1 MNSSLHLFDIEIMCT
16 TDKGLYMLGVQY
28 AIHLDMNLKV
38 YPYLYLIFFLV
49 CCDKVLPFNK
59 KRNIG
64 NDTSQVL
71 FQNAYSMLQR
81 QWCVE
86 KSLLLLAQLE
96 IKEIFILILN
106 NSKPNKG
113 SLISL
118 EVVCTV
124 NTLFQIE
131 VFCILNQLRWKNSSI
146 NWKCITF
153 FEVHSI

>member
-1 MNSSLHLFDIEIMCT
+1 MSLPFYSVDAWIDFILFKMLNSSLHLFDIEIMCT

-64 NDTSQVL
+64 NDTSQVP
-71 FQNAYSMLQR
+71 FQYAYSEVLR

-96 IKEIFILILN
+96 IKEIFILISN
-106 NSKPNKG
+106 NSEPNKG

-118 EVVCTV
+118 EAVS
-124 NTLFQIE
+124 QYRKHS
-131 VFCILNQLRWKNSSI
+131 ILNWSI
-146 NWKCITF
+146 LKL
-153 FEVHSI
+153 

>member
-71 FQNAYSMLQR
+71 FSNAYSMLQR

-131 VFCILNQLRWKNSSI
+131 VFVYLIYQGGRIALLIENA
-146 NWKCITF
+146 
-153 FEVHSI
+153 